1 MYCLPLLYV
10 AVSYLFIFVQFQ
22 LQIANNWP
30 FWPGCHYL
38 LMWAGARIQVIVGW
52 QKQKWIFASFF
63 FCFIYIQDGDQC
75 VTLQYVHYCIIAN
88 LNLVFI
94 PYTPFHPSP
103 PRPPTST
110 IETFAI
116 KIIARQNYPH
126 CSQIPEKWA
135 LHDKDIAPPTLS
147 STYFWHISSR
157 VL

>member
-1 MYCLPLLYV
+1 MGQMYCLPLLYV

-30 FWPGCHYL
+30 FL
-38 LMWAGARIQVIVGW
+38 ARLSLPSDVSRGSDPSNSW
-52 QKQKWIFASFF
+52 MTETEMDFCF
-63 FCFIYIQDGDQC
+63 FCFIYIQDGDHG

-126 CSQIPEKWA
+126 CSQIPEK
-135 LHDKDIAPPTLS
+135 
-147 STYFWHISSR
+147 
-157 VL
+157 